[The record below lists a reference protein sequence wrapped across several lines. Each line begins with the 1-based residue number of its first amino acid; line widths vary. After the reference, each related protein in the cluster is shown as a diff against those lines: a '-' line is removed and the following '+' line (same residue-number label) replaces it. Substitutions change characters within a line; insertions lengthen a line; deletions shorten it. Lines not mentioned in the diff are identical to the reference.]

1 MVQQDEVGVV
11 VVLWELEQ
19 QQQLQVQQAQLV
31 VVEEVAQLLQEQGPL
46 QLGLQLVWRRQ
57 DQAES

>member
-19 QQQLQVQQAQLV
+19 QLQVQQAQLQVV
-31 VVEEVAQLLQEQGPL
+31 VVEEVEQLLQEQGPL